1 MSFAGLEDT
10 RNFSPSLYTIVW
22 LSDYNGRKKYASQT
36 ALVVAGT
43 AAAAVVM
50 VVVVV
55 AAGEASVAAAATA
68 EMVANNQSYIER
80 YLYETEYDERR

>member
-1 MSFAGLEDT
+1 
-10 RNFSPSLYTIVW
+10 
-22 LSDYNGRKKYASQT
+22 
-36 ALVVAGT
+36 
-43 AAAAVVM
+43 M

-68 EMVANNQSYIER
+68 EMVANNKSYIER